1 MRDAD
6 KVKIIEHIAVDVLQY
21 CEGENADF
29 YRGIVNAIDSI
40 CDYKEGQT
48 DHG

>member
-6 KVKIIEHIAVDVLQY
+6 KVKIIEHITADALEY

-29 YRGIVNAIDSI
+29 YRGLINAIASI
-40 CDYKEGQT
+40 CDYQEKNNE
-48 DHG
+48 